1 LASNLPEN
9 IWCNKNSIVDDLSV
23 HFYHDIA
30 IQPTAGCLSRQSQNH
45 KVSYLLCTRV

>member
-1 LASNLPEN
+1 LTSNLPEN
-9 IWCNKNSIVDDLSV
+9 FWYNENFIVDDPSV

-45 KVSYLLCTRV
+45 KV